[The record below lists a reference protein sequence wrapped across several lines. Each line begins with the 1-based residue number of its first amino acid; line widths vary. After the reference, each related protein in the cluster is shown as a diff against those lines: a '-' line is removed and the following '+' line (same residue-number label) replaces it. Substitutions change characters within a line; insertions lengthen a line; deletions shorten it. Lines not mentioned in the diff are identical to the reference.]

1 MVITCRDKSPG
12 ETMTISLYA
21 HRLSQPSRAAE
32 ILLRELGI
40 AYDWQEVDFANG
52 ETREP
57 HFAEQI
63 NPFQTIPALVVSGDD
78 PDFVLGESHAI
89 MRYLCRIAAD
99 AGGDAEN
106 AQHWYPG
113 DRDAR
118 RSARIDQWMA
128 WHHNGIRRY
137 DMFHDIMNLHLT
149 LPMLKYE
156 LQSTA
161 LKPLQDGLRS
171 GLATLEAHFE
181 RQPQD
186 TPAAPTLCGDAHP
199 TLADLTITCELY
211 QIVAVGYRFD
221 RYPQVA
227 QWLNGMAERDHF
239 KRVSEE
245 VLEQGRTIREASGD
259 YLELDAFA

>member
-1 MVITCRDKSPG
+1 
-12 ETMTISLYA
+12 MTISLYA

-99 AGGDAEN
+99 AGGDAGN
-106 AQHWYPG
+106 AQHWYPS
-113 DRDAR
+113 DRDAQ